1 MQLKTKSQIKNMIA
15 QESAR
20 IMVEQGVEKY
30 HTAKYKAA
38 ENLNF
43 HNLGCLP
50 RNADIEVKLKEYYR
64 LFDDQSHQYSILR
77 LRKIALSIME
87 LLAIFQ
93 TFLVGPV
100 ANGTASSSSPI
111 NIHLTADNIEELM
124 GQLDKEAIT
133 YKLYER
139 QLKTGSQ
146 STKSFKGLAFI
157 YEKINIEITV
167 FSHKEIRQIP
177 VSRIDKKP
185 MQRTKLKALKKLLA
199 TSCPI
204 I

>member
-20 IMVEQGVEKY
+20 IMVEQGIEKY
-30 HTAKYKAA
+30 NTAKYKAA

-50 RNADIEVKLKEYYR
+50 RNDEIEVKLKEHYQ

-87 LLAIFQ
+87 LLANFQ
-93 TFLVGPV
+93 SYLVGPV
-100 ANGTASSSSPI
+100 ANGTASRFSPI
-111 NIHLTADNIEELM
+111 NIHLTADNIEALM
-124 GQLDKEAIT
+124 VQLDKEYIR
-133 YKLYER
+133 YEFYER
-139 QLKTGSQ
+139 QLKTGGQ
-146 STKSFKGLAFI
+146 SVKKYKGLTFL

-167 FSHKEIRQIP
+167 FSHIEIRQTPI
-177 VSRIDKKP
+177 SRINNKP
-185 MQRTKLKALKKLLA
+185 MQRIKLKALKELLA
-199 TSCPI
+199 TSLPAI
-204 I
+204 

>member
-1 MQLKTKSQIKNMIA
+1 
-15 QESAR
+15 
-20 IMVEQGVEKY
+20 
-30 HTAKYKAA
+30 
-38 ENLNF
+38 
-43 HNLGCLP
+43 
-50 RNADIEVKLKEYYR
+50 
-64 LFDDQSHQYSILR
+64 
-77 LRKIALSIME
+77 ME

-177 VSRIDKKP
+177 VSRINKKP
-185 MQRTKLKALKKLLA
+185 MQRTRLKALKKLLA